1 MPTSFFIQPRLNGWA
16 IRIKLQSMSC
26 LQFVQPWLDYLKTRH
41 KLCTTAAITT
51 NCLIKEKQNTC
62 INGK

>member
-1 MPTSFFIQPRLNGWA
+1 MPTYFFIQPRLNGWA
-16 IRIKLQSMSC
+16 IRIKPQSMSC
-26 LQFVQPWLDYLKTRH
+26 FLFVQPWLNEQETRH
-41 KLCTTAAITT
+41 KLCTNATITT

>member
-26 LQFVQPWLDYLKTRH
+26 LQFVQPWLDELETRH
-41 KLCTTAAITT
+41 KLCTNASITT